1 MRRSVGKGK
10 RHSRDP
16 TAIVGTVSR
25 EFWKELNAR
34 FKPDEPALQQA
45 WRVARPYSPVDDII
59 KGLARPFES
68 DQKRYLLY
76 GTTGAG
82 KTTELL
88 RVGDA
93 RAKDTFVVFFDV
105 GRHFDAVGD
114 PAALDHLQP
123 WEVVLLCGLA
133 VVRAAS
139 ELQGHDWDA
148 RELKALSKAA
158 EALMGGGQSGSLDV
172 VKLASSVLVLAG
184 GAIGAAAGGPVG
196 GAVGAAVLKTVGA
209 AVEDASGLV
218 NAAKWNISLGGRGR
232 REFVRD
238 QDARAKN
245 LLAAVNNLIGTLQT
259 TYGPV
264 TFILDGLDRI
274 KDPKTTEH
282 VFIESRLLGALT
294 CATVVTGSAGLV
306 GRGLPRTSFDAYMLH
321 SVPVM
326 QQEALGDSTQ
336 PDESVECFV
345 EAYNARTA
353 DLEGS
358 SSRVSR
364 TLLRR
369 LGYFSGG
376 RFRDFVRFVR
386 DLAGECWDDDAE
398 AATEEHVNKVLDRW
412 RKMYEEGLDAD
423 RIALL
428 RTARDTRELPGGDKG
443 LELVTNLWLLPYPN
457 GTKWWAPHPL
467 LLMGTTLE

>member
-1 MRRSVGKGK
+1 
-10 RHSRDP
+10 
-16 TAIVGTVSR
+16 VSR

-34 FKPDEPALQQA
+34 FRPDEPALQQA

-59 KGLARPFES
+59 KGLARPFEP

-93 RAKDTFVVFFDV
+93 RTKDTFVVFFDV
-105 GRHFDAVGD
+105 GRHFDGVGD

-123 WEVVLLCGLA
+123 WEVVFLCGLA
-133 VVRAAS
+133 VVRAAR
-139 ELQGHDWDA
+139 EVLGHQWDA
-148 RELKALSKAA
+148 EELNALSKAA
-158 EALMGGGQSGSLDV
+158 TALMSGGETASLDV
-172 VKLASSVLVLAG
+172 AKLASSVLVLAG
-184 GAIGAAAGGPVG
+184 GALGAAAAGPIGAAA
-196 GAVGAAVLKTVGA
+196 GAAVLKTVGA
-209 AVEDASGLV
+209 VVEDASGLV
-218 NAAKWNISLGGRGR
+218 KAAKWNIPLGGRGR
-232 REFVRD
+232 REFVQD

-245 LLAAVNNLIGTLQT
+245 LLAAVNKLLGTLQVE
-259 TYGPV
+259 YGPV

-274 KDPKTTEH
+274 KDPATTER
-282 VFIESRLLGALT
+282 VFIESRLLGALV
-294 CATVVTGSAGLV
+294 CATVVTGSATLV

-326 QQEALGDSTQ
+326 RQDALGDPAQ
-336 PDESVECFV
+336 ADESVECFV
-345 EAYNARTA
+345 KAYNARTA
-353 DLEGS
+353 DLED
-358 SSRVSR
+358 SSRRVSQP
-364 TLLRR
+364 LLRR

-376 RFRDFVRFVR
+376 RFRDFVRFIR
-386 DLAGECWDDDAE
+386 DLAGECWDDDTD
-398 AATEEHVNKVLDRW
+398 AATEEQANKVLDRW

-428 RTARDTRELPGGDKG
+428 RSARDTHKLPGGSEG